1 MPNLLQIQPAM
12 RQILP
17 SHAVVHVIDD
27 DQVFCEAVSFILN
40 AADYEVQLYQSA
52 EHFLSCYVPQPLQCA
67 IVDLRMPG
75 MSGLELQNNLIRR
88 RQSLPLVII
97 SAYGQTPDIVQA
109 MRRGADNYL
118 EKPIDEGELLNA
130 IRAAIAKDFENK
142 QRNLRRDQALWQLSE
157 RERQVADL
165 FIEAKSTIE
174 IAHILG
180 ISPKTVERHR
190 VNIFEKTNVDSV
202 PALIRLML

>member
-1 MPNLLQIQPAM
+1 
-12 RQILP
+12 
-17 SHAVVHVIDD
+17 
-27 DQVFCEAVSFILN
+27 
-40 AADYEVQLYQSA
+40 
-52 EHFLSCYVPQPLQCA
+52 
-67 IVDLRMPG
+67 
-75 MSGLELQNNLIRR
+75 
-88 RQSLPLVII
+88 
-97 SAYGQTPDIVQA
+97 

-165 FIEAKSTIE
+165 FIGAKSTIE

>member
-1 MPNLLQIQPAM
+1 MPNLLQTQPAM
-12 RQILP
+12 RQSQP
-17 SHAVVHVIDD
+17 SRAVVHVIDD
-27 DQVFCEAVSFILN
+27 DFTFCEAVTFILET
-40 AADYEVQLYQSA
+40 AGYEARVYQSA

-75 MSGLELQNNLIRR
+75 MSGLELQNDLIRC

-109 MRRGADNYL
+109 IRKGADNYL
-118 EKPIDEGELLNA
+118 EKPVEECELLSA
-130 IRAAIAKDFENK
+130 IHAAIAKDHETK
-142 QRNLRRDQALWQLSE
+142 QRNLRRDTALWQLSD

-165 FIEAKSTIE
+165 FVEAKTTIE